1 MATHKSSTISNVR
14 NPLIDRQKA
23 LGDVYTYDGVYE
35 AIVISSKDVQ
45 KNGRIKIRLIDN
57 NTNVNYVEENDPQ
70 DYLNITVQWS
80 SPFAGATNLKDTVAT
95 AVSYTHP
102 TLPTILLV

>member
-57 NTNVNYVEENDPQ
+57 
-70 DYLNITVQWS
+70 LSLI
-80 SPFAGATNLKDTVAT
+80 
-95 AVSYTHP
+95 H
-102 TLPTILLV
+102 I